1 MYDVHVNTAPIR
13 LWKSV
18 QNIIIIR
25 DYLHRD
31 VSLSNSLE
39 LKKLK
44 NALLELLCLSGIL
57 FHILL
62 KLSTYLIFVEQLKSL
77 LLIVLDNEVNYLN
90 VTYFINLIRCIYLH
104 L

>member
-1 MYDVHVNTAPIR
+1 MYDVHVKTAPIR

-31 VSLSNSLE
+31 VSLSNSLK

-44 NALLELLCLSGIL
+44 NALLELCLSGIL

-62 KLSTYLIFVEQLKSL
+62 KLSTYLIFVER
-77 LLIVLDNEVNYLN
+77 
-90 VTYFINLIRCIYLH
+90 T
-104 L
+104 